1 MKTINRLNREFFSQD
16 FSEEEPYAE
25 WLERY
30 KAIACNYA
38 RMENAIAVLSD
49 MRDNASYVYYGG
61 FSQTLGMDR
70 NRKEGR
76 LPSIWEE
83 EIFRLI
89 HPDDLSGK
97 HLQELRFFHF
107 TKHRPKKERSDY
119 YLASRLRMR
128 NATGDYV
135 PVLHRM
141 FYIPSPCDDTLRLAL
156 CLYGPLLLD
165 IPGQCVIIHS
175 ASGHIVELGKQ
186 DNTRILSARES
197 DRQGTDQQRHSRN
210 AFNQHSYRQPA
221 QAGNLRQATGRERH
235 RSLPGSQRIGANL
248 NYLYFCTWTNKNILY
263 DP

>member
-1 MKTINRLNREFFSQD
+1 M
-16 FSEEEPYAE
+16 
-25 WLERY
+25 
-30 KAIACNYA
+30 
-38 RMENAIAVLSD
+38 
-49 MRDNASYVYYGG
+49 
-61 FSQTLGMDR
+61 LGMGR

-107 TKHRPKKERSDY
+107 MKRRSKKERSDY
-119 YLASRLRMR
+119 YLASRLRMK

-141 FYIPSPCDDTLRLAL
+141 FYIPGPCGDTLRLAL

-175 ASGHIVELGKQ
+175 VSGRIVEMGKQ
-186 DNTRILSARES
+186 DNTRILSVRE
-197 DRQGTDQQRHSRN
+197 RQVLDLIDKGLTSKGIAETLSISIHTVNRHRQEILGKLQVRN
-210 AFNQHSYRQPA
+210 AIAACRVA
-221 QAGNLRQATGRERH
+221 KELE
-235 RSLPGSQRIGANL
+235 LI
-248 NYLYFCTWTNKNILY
+248 
-263 DP
+263 